1 VKIFDATLKTLENA
15 LDVRLVEQN
24 VLAGN
29 AANADTPGFKPKE
42 LDFGAAMRAATA
54 DAGADGLATTDAR
67 HMGPNGAPVGDGTS
81 TTDIATTMIID
92 GKGTSP
98 SFDGNAVDLD
108 RTMAGMAE
116 NALQYGASAKAAG
129 KKLAILRYAV
139 DGGA

>member
-1 VKIFDATLKTLENA
+1 VKIFDATLKTLEQA

-29 AANADTPGFKPKE
+29 VANADTPGYKPKE
-42 LDFGAAMRAATA
+42 LDFGAAMKAASA
-54 DAGADGLATTDAR
+54 DAGAEMMATTSPG
-67 HMGPNGAPVGDGTS
+67 HLGPNGATVS
-81 TTDIATTMIID
+81 SASDIATSMVLE
-92 GKGTSP
+92 GRGTAP

-116 NALQYGASAKAAG
+116 NGLQYGASAKAAG

-139 DGGA
+139 DGGG

>member
-1 VKIFDATLKTLENA
+1 VKIFDATLKTLEQA

-29 AANADTPGFKPKE
+29 VANADTPGYKPKE
-42 LDFGAAMRAATA
+42 LDFGDAMKAAHAAASADIMAATA
-54 DAGADGLATTDAR
+54 PG
-67 HMGPNGAPVGDGTS
+67 HMGPNGGSTGTGAG
-81 TTDIATTMIID
+81 DIATSMIVE
-92 GKGTSP
+92 GRGTSA

-116 NALQYGASAKAAG
+116 NGLQYGASAKAAG

-139 DGGA
+139 DGGG